1 MPARLHRKLARIGT
15 SARPA
20 PRLVA
25 PELLPAT
32 APPTTAAIF
41 ASHELWLAAH
51 LPALALDA
59 LDGGASQDAAEPCA
73 VIERV
78 GSSQYVLAAN
88 AAARR
93 AGVRAGTGLAT
104 ALTLVPQLSVRAR
117 EPYRESM
124 LLNELGIRAQRFTPR
139 VSLAPPDGLLLEV
152 RGSLHLF
159 GGPAQLARRFRAE
172 CGAAGARTS
181 LALAPTSLAALATA
195 RTSGPFA
202 ILEES
207 RLIGA
212 VSSLPLR
219 VLRWPPGVLERLA
232 KAGVRSVGEAL
243 RLPRAGF
250 ARRFGLEQ
258 LHSLDRLT
266 GRAPDLRERFEAPER
281 FLARLDFTYEL
292 VHHEAIVAALAPLCQ
307 DLGRFLE
314 RRQCGITG
322 LECRL
327 RHRHARPSR
336 CRLELTA
343 PLADPQRLSALLGER
358 LALLTLPEPVRSCE
372 LFSGE
377 LLPRALSSDAL
388 WQPGEHGGDVSAHS
402 AGTDLVERL
411 RARLGV
417 EAVHGLAIHATH
429 RPEAASRRAELEIV
443 TGRFVRGTVAN
454 PLEPAHVRRPVW
466 LLSQPELLSETDG
479 RPRRGGPLRL
489 LGDLERIE
497 TGWWEEEGEI
507 ARDYYC
513 AVDVHGVRL
522 WIFREREAPHRWF
535 LHGVFG

>member
-1 MPARLHRKLARIGT
+1 MPARLPRKLARIGA
-15 SARPA
+15 SAPPA
-20 PRLVA
+20 PRLAVA
-25 PELLPAT
+25 PAQPVTSALL
-32 APPTTAAIF
+32 
-41 ASHELWLAAH
+41 ASRELWLAAH
-51 LPALALDA
+51 LPSLALDA
-59 LDGGASQDAAEPCA
+59 LDGGARQDAQEPCA
-73 VIERV
+73 VIERLG
-78 GSSQYVLAAN
+78 GSQSVLAAN

-93 AGVRAGTGLAT
+93 DGVRAGSGLTT
-104 ALTLVPQLSVRAR
+104 ALALVPQLTVRVR
-117 EPYRESM
+117 EPHRESA
-124 LLNELGIRAQRFTPR
+124 LLSELGIRAQSFTPR
-139 VSLAPPDGLLLEV
+139 VSLVPPDGLLLEV

-172 CGAAGARTS
+172 CVAAGARTC
-181 LALAPTSLAALATA
+181 LALAPTSLAALAAA

-202 ILEES
+202 IVEET

-219 VLRWPPGVLERLA
+219 VLRWPPQVLERLA
-232 KAGVRSVGEAL
+232 KIGVRSVGEAL

-281 FLARLDFTYEL
+281 FLARLDFTYEH

-307 DLGRFLE
+307 ELGRFLE
-314 RRQCGITG
+314 RRQCGITE

-327 RHRHARPSR
+327 RHRRARPTR
-336 CRLELTA
+336 CRLELSA

-358 LALLTLPEPVRSCE
+358 LAVLTLPEPVRSCE

-377 LLPRALSSDAL
+377 LLSRALSSDAL
-388 WQPGEHGGDVSAHS
+388 WQPGEHGGNVSAHP

-429 RPEAASRRAELEIV
+429 RPEAASRRAGLEIA
-443 TGRFVRGTVAN
+443 TGRVVRGMAAN
-454 PLEPAHVRRPVW
+454 PLEQTTVRRPVW
-466 LLSQPELLSETDG
+466 LLPQPELLSEAGG

-489 LGDLERIE
+489 LGDAERIE
-497 TGWWEEEGEI
+497 TGWWEEEGEL